1 MCCNRDGNCVYVHR
15 STTGSV
21 ALDAP
26 MAGSLTKVGKYAAVV
41 ALSATYGRETGDE
54 RQSGDARRADA
65 ARVAGY
71 SAAKSGASISIQIST
86 TMPALKQIG
95 GIEFLLLA
103 V

>member
-1 MCCNRDGNCVYVHR
+1 MVV
-15 STTGSV
+15 
-21 ALDAP
+21 
-26 MAGSLTKVGKYAAVV
+26 SLTKVGRYATVV

-71 SAAKSGASISIQIST
+71 SAAKSGASISL
-86 TMPALKQIG
+86 MPALKQIG

-103 V
+103 L